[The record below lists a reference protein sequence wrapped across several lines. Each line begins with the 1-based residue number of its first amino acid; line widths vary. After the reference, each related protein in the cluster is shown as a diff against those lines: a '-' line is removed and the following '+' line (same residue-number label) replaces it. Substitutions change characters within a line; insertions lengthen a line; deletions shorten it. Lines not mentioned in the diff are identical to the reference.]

1 VRAPQDYRRRKE
13 CEDSMVK
20 FRVTRIV
27 EFAHDI
33 EADTQEEALAAFDP
47 GQAKVRVIRETAK
60 VPRMPAGSA
69 ITDRELRVGRRFQAR
84 RKGRTYTALVM
95 GDGQIEVADE
105 EGHNLGSFKGLHAAA
120 MAITE
125 GSSVN
130 AWSLFKDVPAEGT
143 ETETTPEPVT
153 EGTPPPPARRKAPPK
168 AAKRRT
174 KKS

>member
-1 VRAPQDYRRRKE
+1 MRAPQDYRRRKE

-95 GDGQIEVADE
+95 GDGQIEVVDE

-130 AWSLFKDVPAEGT
+130 AWSLFKDVPAEGA
-143 ETETTPEPVT
+143 EAEPEPIT
-153 EGTPPPPARRKAPPK
+153 EDAPPQPK
-168 AAKRRT
+168 P
-174 KKS
+174 KKSKKGKKAK